1 MPTPYFS
8 DREAGPR
15 PRTNEEIPQSAWGG
29 IVAAI
34 GSRIEDGSF
43 GYRYPLNCP
52 DGGGPYGC
60 DESSFTLALR
70 ADISEIHWPLNA
82 SDVPPKLAALDL
94 LEFCHRNVAKPI
106 QTSYHDFFDHSH
118 LRFEPEEGR
127 TLFREDVNRIFARNG
142 LVYDLNADGLIIRLA
157 PIALREA
164 LMSAVFHTGDPDLDS
179 LLESARIRF
188 LDPDLTVRKESL
200 EKLWDA
206 WERLKTLEPGKDKK
220 TSTSTLLD
228 RAASSAPYRELL
240 EKEARELTEI
250 GNQFRIR
257 HSETTKIPIG
267 SSEYVDYFFHRLFA
281 LIRLLLKA
289 TGRGG

>member
-8 DREAGPR
+8 DREIGPR

-34 GSRIEDGSF
+34 RSRVEDGSF
-43 GYRYPLNCP
+43 GYRFPAACP
-52 DGGGPYGC
+52 DGRGPYGC
-60 DESSFTLALR
+60 DEISFKLALR
-70 ADISEIHWPLNA
+70 AEIPDIPWPLNP
-82 SDVPPKLAALDL
+82 DEVLPKLAVLDL
-94 LEFCHRNVAKPI
+94 LEFCHRNVAKPTE
-106 QTSYHDFFDHSH
+106 TSYHDFFGHSH
-118 LRFEPEEGR
+118 LCFEPEEGR
-127 TLFREDVNRIFARNG
+127 SLFREDINRIFARNG

-164 LMSAVFHTGDPDLDS
+164 LMSAVFHTEDPDLDS
-179 LLESARIRF
+179 LLGSARIRF

-257 HSETTKIPIG
+257 HSETTKIPIE

-281 LIRLLLKA
+281 LIRLLLRA